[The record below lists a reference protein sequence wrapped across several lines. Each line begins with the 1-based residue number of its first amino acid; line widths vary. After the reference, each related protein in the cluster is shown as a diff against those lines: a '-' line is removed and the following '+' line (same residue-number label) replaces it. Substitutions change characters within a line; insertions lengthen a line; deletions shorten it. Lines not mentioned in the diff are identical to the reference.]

1 MNVAIIAAA
10 GKGTRMGGPRAKQF
24 LELLG
29 KPLILHTLEPFEQCD
44 AIHEIILVLPAGD
57 AAGFLSLASEY
68 SLRKLSRVVPGG
80 ATRAESVFR
89 GLSAARSAT
98 TEIVAVH
105 DGARPFVTAVEINQV
120 VDSANVHGAAILVG
134 PATDTIKQVSNGL
147 VEKTIDRR
155 ELRRALTPQCFRFSL
170 LRRAYDRVDLLD
182 PELTDDSLLV
192 ERLGEKVAIVEGASR
207 NIKITQPQDL
217 ILAEALLKETR
228 EQ

>member
-44 AIHEIILVLPAGD
+44 SINEIILVLPAGD
-57 AAGFLSLASEY
+57 AAGFLSLASKY

-98 TEIVAVH
+98 TEIVAIH
-105 DGARPFVTAVEINQV
+105 DGARPFVTPGEISQV
-120 VDSANVHGAAILVG
+120 IDSAKLHGAAILVG
-134 PATDTIKQVSNGL
+134 PATDTIKLVSNGL
-147 VEKTIDRR
+147 VERTIDRR
-155 ELRRALTPQCFRFSL
+155 ELRLALTPQCFRFSL
-170 LRRAYDRVDLLD
+170 LQRAYEGVDLLD
-182 PELTDDSLLV
+182 PQLTDDSLLV
-192 ERLGEKVAIVEGASR
+192 ERLGEKVVIVEGQSR

-217 ILAEALLKETR
+217 VLAEALINDTR